1 MIESLFPHM
10 SNPRMIEELLDC
22 TIDTVV
28 MVLVS
33 ALVSFIF
40 GLILGVILTL
50 TKPDG
55 LHPNKVIFN
64 ILDKAI
70 NILRSIPFLILIMI
84 LIPATRLIMGT
95 SIGVEGAIFP
105 LIIGTIPF
113 YARQIE
119 SVLSEVDHGLIEAS
133 EAMGCTTMEI
143 ILHVMLHESI
153 PSIIRVS
160 MITLVNLIGLTAMA
174 GAVGAGGLGDFAI
187 RYGYQNF
194 QSDSLWISLAMILLL
209 VSIVQCIGGILVK
222 KTTH

>member
-1 MIESLFPHM
+1 MMESLFPHM
-10 SNPRMIEELLDC
+10 SNPRMIQELMDC

-33 ALVSFIF
+33 ALVSFIC
-40 GLILGVILTL
+40 GLALGVVLTL

-55 LHPNKVIFN
+55 LHPNKVVFN

-70 NILRSIPFLILIMI
+70 NVLRSIPFLILIMI

-95 SIGVEGAIFP
+95 SIGVQGAIFP

-133 EAMGCTTMEI
+133 EAMGCTTSQI
-143 ILHVMLHESI
+143 IIHVMLRESI

-187 RYGYQNF
+187 RYGYQNY
-194 QSDSLWISLAMILLL
+194 QTDSLWISLAMILLL
-209 VSIVQCIGGILVK
+209 VSIVQCVGGILVK

>member
-1 MIESLFPHM
+1 MIESWFPHM
-10 SNPRMIEELLDC
+10 SNPRMIDELVDC
-22 TIDTVV
+22 TIDTIV
-28 MVLVS
+28 MVMVS
-33 ALVSFIF
+33 AIVSFAI
-40 GLILGVILTL
+40 GLVVGVVLTI

-55 LHPNKVIFN
+55 LHPNHLIFN
-64 ILDKAI
+64 VLDKAI
-70 NILRSIPFLILIMI
+70 NIFRSIPFLILIMI

-95 SIGVEGAIFP
+95 SIGVNGAIFP

-133 EAMGCTTMEI
+133 QAMGCTTIETI
-143 ILHVMLHESI
+143 ISVMLHESI

-187 RYGYQNF
+187 RYGYQNY
-194 QSDSLWISLAMILLL
+194 QTDSLWISLIMILIL
-209 VSIVQCIGGILVK
+209 VSIVQGVGSFLVK

>member
-1 MIESLFPHM
+1 MIETWFPHM
-10 SNPRMIEELLDC
+10 SNPRMIQELLEC
-22 TIDTVV
+22 TFDTIV
-28 MVLVS
+28 MVLAS
-33 ALVSFIF
+33 AVISFLF
-40 GLILGVILTL
+40 GLIVGVVLTI

-64 ILDKAI
+64 ILDKTI

-95 SIGVEGAIFP
+95 SIGVTGAIFP

-133 EAMGCTTMEI
+133 EAMGCSTSQI
-143 ILHVMLHESI
+143 IIHVMLHESI
-153 PSIIRVS
+153 PSIVRVS

-187 RYGYQNF
+187 RYGYQNY
-194 QSDSLWISLAMILLL
+194 QTDSLWVSLAMILLL
-209 VSIVQCIGGILVK
+209 VSIVQCVGGIIVK

>member
-1 MIESLFPHM
+1 MIETWFPHM
-10 SNPRMIEELLDC
+10 SNPRMIEELLEC
-22 TIDTVV
+22 TLDTIV
-28 MVLVS
+28 MVLAS
-33 ALVSFIF
+33 AVISFLF
-40 GLILGVILTL
+40 GLIVGVVLTI

-55 LHPNKVIFN
+55 LHPNKVVFN
-64 ILDKAI
+64 ILDKTI

-95 SIGVEGAIFP
+95 SIGVTGAIFP

-133 EAMGCTTMEI
+133 EAMGCSTSQI
-143 ILHVMLHESI
+143 IIHVMLHESI
-153 PSIIRVS
+153 PSIVRVS

-187 RYGYQNF
+187 RYGYQNY
-194 QSDSLWISLAMILLL
+194 QTDSLWVSLAMILLL
-209 VSIVQCIGGILVK
+209 VSIVQCVGGIIVK

>member
-1 MIESLFPHM
+1 MMESLFPHM
-10 SNPRMIEELLDC
+10 SNPRMIQELMDC

-40 GLILGVILTL
+40 GLALGVVLTL

-55 LHPNKVIFN
+55 LHPNKVVFN
-64 ILDKAI
+64 FLDKAI
-70 NILRSIPFLILIMI
+70 NVLRSIPFLILIMI

-95 SIGVEGAIFP
+95 SIGVQGAIFP

-133 EAMGCTTMEI
+133 EAMGCTTSQI
-143 ILHVMLHESI
+143 IIHVMLHESI

-187 RYGYQNF
+187 RYGYQNY
-194 QSDSLWISLAMILLL
+194 QTDSLWISLAMILLL
-209 VSIVQCIGGILVK
+209 VSIVQCVGGILVK